1 MQSRCSSSVNS
12 QKRKYD
18 TRHSAMQ
25 VLNALDKEERR
36 LFANRLRYLDRRI
49 MPGVNKLMWT
59 SPRHALDFFHK
70 EACQ

>member
-1 MQSRCSSSVNS
+1 
-12 QKRKYD
+12 
-18 TRHSAMQ
+18 MQ

-59 SPRHALDFFHK
+59 SPRHTLDFFHK